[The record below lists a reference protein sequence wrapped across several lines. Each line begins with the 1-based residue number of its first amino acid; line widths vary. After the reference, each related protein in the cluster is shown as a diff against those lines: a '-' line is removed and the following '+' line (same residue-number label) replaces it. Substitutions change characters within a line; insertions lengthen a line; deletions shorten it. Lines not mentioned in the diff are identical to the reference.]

1 MIFAQ
6 QLHLLRLRELKVV
19 ADGNCLYR
27 ALGEG
32 MDGTSMEINHAT
44 LRREVTNFMRSN
56 KAEFRDYV
64 ESARH
69 SSIHFTEY
77 VDEAAKDGV
86 WAGVPEIKAFVRCFQ
101 YSVVVHRHGK
111 EPQRYGSS
119 ARTIDITYNDVNY
132 YNGTVA
138 ISKAAKV
145 ETIEAGVI
153 KCYTVCAFDRD
164 LCSRCDNCEGC
175 LLPNSC
181 LFIPSK
187 FYWRFHSFQI
197 PALLAIFEMFKLL
210 FVTAFKIVIVS
221 APFVPISSRI
231 VEQIIQDF
239 ENSKM
244 GTTDTETLS

>member
-1 MIFAQ
+1 MTFAQ
-6 QLHLLRLRELKVV
+6 QLGLLRLRELKVV

-32 MDGTSMEINHAT
+32 MDGTFMEINHAT
-44 LRREVTNFMRSN
+44 LRREVINFMRSN
-56 KAEFRDYV
+56 KAEFRNYV

-86 WAGVPEIKAFVRCFQ
+86 CAGVPEINAFAMCFQ
-101 YSVVVHRHGK
+101 YSVVVHQHGK

-119 ARTIDITYNDVNY
+119 ARTIDITYNDFND

-145 ETIEAGVI
+145 ETFEAGVV

-164 LCSRCDNCEGC
+164 LCSRCDDCEGC
-175 LLPNSC
+175 LLRIFT
-181 LFIPSK
+181 LF
-187 FYWRFHSFQI
+187 
-197 PALLAIFEMFKLL
+197 
-210 FVTAFKIVIVS
+210 
-221 APFVPISSRI
+221 
-231 VEQIIQDF
+231 
-239 ENSKM
+239 
-244 GTTDTETLS
+244 